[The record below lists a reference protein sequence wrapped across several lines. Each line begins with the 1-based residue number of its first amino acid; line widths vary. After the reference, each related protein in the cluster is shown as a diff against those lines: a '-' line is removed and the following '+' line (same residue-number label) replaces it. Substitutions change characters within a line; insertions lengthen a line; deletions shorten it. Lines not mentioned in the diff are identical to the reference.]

1 MNFIGHLD
9 WAVATT
15 EASARCLPANARDH
29 GPAATFLR
37 CTIAA
42 IAAVLAAAPAAGA
55 DTVYRCADNVYQSE
69 PCPGG
74 QALDIDPQRNV
85 VAPERRRP
93 APVPA
98 AEARERPEVIVM
110 EREAPPAPPVVV
122 REPLYVWPHRAPP
135 RVHAPVPYPHQ
146 RHPQAHRQPQVERPG
161 SRAPRDVGRPAY
173 GFKP

>member
-1 MNFIGHLD
+1 ML
-9 WAVATT
+9 V
-15 EASARCLPANARDH
+15 
-29 GPAATFLR
+29 
-37 CTIAA
+37 
-42 IAAVLAAAPAAGA
+42 AAPAAGT

-93 APVPA
+93 APTPAPA
-98 AEARERPEVIVM
+98 AESRERPEVIVI
-110 EREAPPAPPVVV
+110 ERELPPAPPVVV
-122 REPLYVWPHRAPP
+122 TEPVYVWPNRPP
-135 RVHAPVPYPHQ
+135 QRVHGPAVHGPAPYPHQ